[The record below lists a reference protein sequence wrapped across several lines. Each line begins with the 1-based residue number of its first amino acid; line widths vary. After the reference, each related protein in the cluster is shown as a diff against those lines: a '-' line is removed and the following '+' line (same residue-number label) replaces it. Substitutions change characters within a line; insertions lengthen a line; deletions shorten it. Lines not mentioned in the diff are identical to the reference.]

1 MTSKKETRIQSLRAE
16 YGIDSNDL
24 VSNPSLVHQL
34 RTKYEIKPT
43 QETLVSMKSKE
54 GWANLVEYSY
64 NGVPLCHDGTSG
76 KMIRFAPKLE
86 KEFLGG
92 FKPVAVEFN
101 PNTIDFRTKDVVSI
115 FRNFP
120 MYLEFLRKNYA
131 LATVASIVGNKVD
144 SPEFPFFNQI
154 AWFVNSVGFVG
165 SNPVFAQKLERVEA
179 SKKLILEGKAPL
191 DLYLSDRF
199 LQLYKNLL
207 FERRAT
213 NIEITD
219 DDRIIATSSDNFT
232 RGTDITM
239 TEFLNLAAAYKG
251 IEIQSEKY
259 VLSVNAGEEPAG
271 FLTDLAKSSVR
282 TLRKIPIV
290 GKLI

>member
-1 MTSKKETRIQSLRAE
+1 MINKREAKIKSLRAE
-16 YGIDSNDL
+16 YGIDCNDL
-24 VSNPSLVHQL
+24 ISNPGLVHDL
-34 RTKYEIKPT
+34 RIKYAINPT
-43 QETLVSMKSKE
+43 QETLINMELKE

-86 KEFLGG
+86 KEILGG
-92 FKPVAVEFN
+92 FKPIAVEFN

-165 SNPVFAQKLERVEA
+165 SNPVFTQKLERVEA

-213 NIEITD
+213 NIKITD
-219 DDRIIATSSDNFT
+219 DGRIIATSSDNFT
-232 RGTDITM
+232 RGTDMTM
-239 TEFLNLAAAYKG
+239 TEFLNLAAVYKG

-271 FLTDLAKSSVR
+271 LLTDLAKSSVR